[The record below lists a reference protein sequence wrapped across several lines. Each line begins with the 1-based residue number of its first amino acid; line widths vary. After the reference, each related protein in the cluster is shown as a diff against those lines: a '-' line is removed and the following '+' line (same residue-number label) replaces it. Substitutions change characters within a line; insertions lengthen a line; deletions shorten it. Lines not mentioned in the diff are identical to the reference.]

1 MKVIDLSLSMYD
13 YVNQNKLI
21 TGYVLRLLH
30 TLILL
35 DEEVCNIWQKF

>member
-1 MKVIDLSLSMYD
+1 MQVVALSLNMDD
-13 YVNQNKLI
+13 YVNQNNLI

-35 DEEVCNIWQKF
+35 DEEVCNIWQEF